1 MKLIIFY
8 DNYNIISK
16 KMTKKV
22 LDITDLKCPM
32 SFLKTKEFIK
42 KNSNKRK
49 IIVLKG
55 KKEFE
60 LLSNSLI
67 KNFKIKVTQ
76 KNKDIFEIELS

>member
-1 MKLIIFY
+1 
-8 DNYNIISK
+8 
-16 KMTKKV
+16 
-22 LDITDLKCPM
+22 
-32 SFLKTKEFIK
+32 
-42 KNSNKRK
+42 
-49 IIVLKG
+49 LKG